1 MVSSRNFT
9 VSGLMFK
16 SFIHF
21 ELVFVYSS
29 PGTCLV
35 VHWLS
40 LNASIAGNM
49 GVTPGGET
57 KIPHATQCGRKLKK
71 KKIVVQFQ
79 YFVFDCPVFPTP
91 FIEESLLSPLYILS
105 SFVKN

>member
-1 MVSSRNFT
+1 
-9 VSGLMFK
+9 MFK

-21 ELVFVYSS
+21 ELIFVYSS

-49 GVTPGGET
+49 GLIPGGET
-57 KIPHATQCGRKLKK
+57 KIPHATQCGQKFKKK

-91 FIEESLLSPLYILS
+91 FIEETVLSPLYILR